1 MVQIKEIPIKVDYN
15 VITTRSRLATKK
27 LVRKDMEVNPFTNA
41 IDMLL
46 EYSKLL
52 KDLITKKVSL
62 KDYGAMTF
70 EEDCSV
76 ILENPKKLGYPNS
89 YTTPISIGS
98 LSVGREFPDL
108 GSSINLIS
116 LSLLNKIGKVA
127 MNQHA

>member
-1 MVQIKEIPIKVDYN
+1 LYPCKPTNQDKEQRY
-15 VITTRSRLATKK
+15 RRLIDFIKK
-27 LVRKDMEVNPFTNA
+27 LNFTIPFTNA

-46 EYSKLL
+46 ENSKLL

-98 LSVGREFPDL
+98 LSVGRAFPDL